1 MYLVTSGL
9 MRAIDREA
17 IDKHKI
23 PSLELMEKAG
33 QGIAERLLIHE
44 IIDPASEHKVAVI
57 CGKGNNGGDGF
68 VVARYLHEAG
78 INVCLFF
85 IGPLNALT
93 ADASVNYN
101 RAVKSQVLLTEIKK
115 MADLEDIKDCSHI
128 IDALFGTGFSGSPRE
143 LSAEIIEFINRQKAA
158 VISIDLPSGLNA
170 DDGTHQGTVIRA
182 DYTFALALPKYGLF
196 LAAGTE
202 LAGVVDIV
210 PIGIPDEVM
219 KKQKLSH
226 QLITADLVSNKLP
239 KRDPQGHKGDFGKLL
254 LISGSTGMTGAACLC
269 ANGALRSGCGIV
281 RVGCP
286 QSVQPVLAIKLTE
299 AMTQPLPDI
308 SKKGVL
314 ALRSLGEIRQLSKE
328 HDAIAIGPG
337 LGLHHETQE
346 LVRRFVL
353 KNEKP
358 IVIDADTLTALSAD
372 MNTLKDSKAAM
383 VLTPHAGEFQR
394 LTGETVLYDTNDIQ
408 KRFDVALNFAKNYN
422 VILLLKGSPT
432 IIACPDGSCYLNP
445 TGNHGMAT
453 AGSGDVLTGII
464 GSLLAQGMTAEDAA
478 VCGAFIHGT
487 AGDIAADALT
497 PRAMIAGDIIDSLP
511 EAFEALESEQ

>member
-1 MYLVTSGL
+1 MYLVTSAS

-68 VVARYLHEAG
+68 VVARYLLEAG
-78 INVCLFF
+78 VNVCLFF
-85 IGPLNALT
+85 IGPVNALT
-93 ADASVNYN
+93 DDASVNYN
-101 RAVKSQVLLTEIKK
+101 RAVKSEVLLTEIKK
-115 MADLEDIKDCSHI
+115 VADLENIKDCSHI

-143 LSAEIIEFINRQKAA
+143 LSAEIIEFVNRQKAA

-170 DDGTHQGTVIRA
+170 DDGTHQGAVIRA

-202 LAGVVDIV
+202 LAGMVDIV

-226 QLITADLVSNKLP
+226 QLITADLVSGKLP

-254 LISGSTGMTGAACLC
+254 LISGSTGMTGAACL
-269 ANGALRSGCGIV
+269 AASSALRSGCGIV

-286 QSVQPVLAIKLTE
+286 QSVQTVLAVKLTE

-314 ALRSLGEIRQLSKE
+314 ALRSLGEIRKLSKE

-358 IVIDADTLTALSAD
+358 IVIDADALTALSAD

-383 VLTPHAGEFQR
+383 LLTPHAGEFIK
-394 LTGETVLYDTNDIQ
+394 LTGEAVPDEIQ
-408 KRFDVALNFAKNYN
+408 ERFKVALDFAKNYN
-422 VILLLKGSPT
+422 VTLLLKGSPT
-432 IIACPDGSCYLNP
+432 IIACPNGNCYLNP

-464 GSLLAQGMTAEDAA
+464 GSLMAQGMTAEDAA
-478 VCGAFIHGT
+478 LCGAFIHGT

-511 EAFEALESEQ
+511 EAFEALE

>member
-1 MYLVTSGL
+1 MYLVTSES

-17 IDKHKI
+17 IDRHKI
-23 PSLELMEKAG
+23 PSLDLMEKAG
-33 QGIAERLLIHE
+33 QGIAERLLIHN
-44 IIDPASEHKVAVI
+44 IIDPSTDNKVAVI

-78 INVCLFF
+78 VNVCLFF
-85 IGPLNALT
+85 IGPVKALSE
-93 ADASVNYN
+93 DASVNHD
-101 RAVKSQVLLTEIKK
+101 RAVKSGVPLTEIKK
-115 MADLEDIKDCSHI
+115 VADIEDIRNCSHI
-128 IDALFGTGFSGSPRE
+128 IDAVFGTGFKGRPRD
-143 LSAEIIEFINRQKAA
+143 LSAKIIEFINEQESA
-158 VISIDLPSGLNA
+158 VISIDMPSGLNA
-170 DDGTHQGTVIRA
+170 DNGNHQGAVIRA

-196 LAAGTE
+196 LSPGSE

-226 QLITADLVSNKLP
+226 QLITAELVSKKLP
-239 KRDPQGHKGDFGKLL
+239 ERDPKGHKGDFGKLL
-254 LISGSTGMTGAACLC
+254 VISGSTGMTGAACLC
-269 ANGALRSGCGIV
+269 ANSALRTGCGIV

-286 QSVQPVLAIKLTE
+286 QGVQPVLAIKLTE
-299 AMTQPLPDI
+299 VMTQPLPDI

-314 ALRSLGEIRQLSKE
+314 ALRSLGEIRNLSKE

-358 IVIDADTLTALSAD
+358 IVVDADALTALSTD
-372 MNTLKDSKAAM
+372 LNTLRDSKAAM

-394 LTGETVLYDTNDIQ
+394 LTGETVLSDINEIQ
-408 KRFDVALNFAKNYN
+408 ERFEVALEFAKIYN
-422 VILLLKGSPT
+422 VTLLLKGSPT
-432 IIACPDGSCYLNP
+432 IIACPNGNCYLNP

-464 GSLLAQGMTAEDAA
+464 GSLLAQAMTAEDAA

-497 PRAMIAGDIIDSLP
+497 PRAMIAGDMIDSLP
-511 EAFEALESEQ
+511 EAFESLE

>member
-1 MYLVTSGL
+1 MYLVTSES
-9 MRAIDREA
+9 MRAVDREA
-17 IDKHKI
+17 IDKHNI
-23 PSLELMEKAG
+23 PSLDLMEKAG
-33 QGIAERLLIHE
+33 QGIAERLLSHN
-44 IIDPASEHKVAVI
+44 IIDPSGDNKVAVI

-85 IGPLNALT
+85 IGPVNVLSK
-93 ADASVNYN
+93 DASVNHN
-101 RAVKSQVLLTEIKK
+101 RSVKCGVPLTEIKK
-115 MADLEDIKDCSHI
+115 IADLDDIRNCSHI
-128 IDALFGTGFSGSPRE
+128 IDALFGTGFKGSPRD
-143 LSAEIIEFINRQKAA
+143 LSAEVIEFINEQKAA
-158 VISIDLPSGLNA
+158 VIAIDMPSGLNA
-170 DDGTHQGTVIRA
+170 DKGIHQGAVIRA

-196 LAAGTE
+196 LSPGRE

-219 KKQKLSH
+219 KMQKLSH
-226 QLITADLVSNKLP
+226 TLITADMVSSKLP
-239 KRDPQGHKGDFGKLL
+239 ERDPQAHKGDFGKLL
-254 LISGSTGMTGAACLC
+254 LISGSTGMTGAACLS
-269 ANGALRSGCGIV
+269 ASSALRTGCGIV

-286 QSVQPVLAIKLTE
+286 QGVQPVLAVKLTE

-314 ALRSLGEIRQLSKE
+314 ALRSLGEIRKLSNE

-346 LVRRFVL
+346 LVRRFIT

-358 IVIDADTLTALSAD
+358 IVIDADALTALSGD
-372 MNTLKDSKAAM
+372 MNALIESKAPI
-383 VLTPHAGEFQR
+383 VLTPHSGEFQR
-394 LTGETVLYDTNDIQ
+394 LTGETVPDDIQ
-408 KRFDVALNFAKNYN
+408 DRFKIALDFAKNYN
-422 VILLLKGSPT
+422 VTLLLKGSPT
-432 IIACPDGSCYLNP
+432 IIACPNGNCYLNP

-464 GSLLAQGMTAEDAA
+464 GSLLAQGMTAQDAA
-478 VCGAFIHGT
+478 ICGAFIHGT

-497 PRAMIAGDIIDSLP
+497 PRAMIAGDMIDSLP
-511 EAFEALESEQ
+511 EAFALLP